1 MLWLNLEICSGTPS
15 LARLF
20 SISIL
25 LVDARFHLGVIIL
38 CLDRA
43 ENVRIHA
50 PRTQIQFL
58 HFFEL
63 RAFCCTFL
71 NEICT
76 CVTCV
81 CVCVCVCGCVD
92 SNFCAFRISS
102 AAHPNM
108 CWVISGR
115 FSRKADVN
123 NEISVATAHKCSV
136 RLKVQVLSHSI

>member
-15 LARLF
+15 FARLF

-25 LVDARFHLGVIIL
+25 LVDALFHLGVIIL

-63 RAFCCTFL
+63 HAFCCTFL

-76 CVTCV
+76 CVFVCARCV
-81 CVCVCVCGCVD
+81 E

-136 RLKVQVLSHSI
+136 RLKVQVLSYSSIM